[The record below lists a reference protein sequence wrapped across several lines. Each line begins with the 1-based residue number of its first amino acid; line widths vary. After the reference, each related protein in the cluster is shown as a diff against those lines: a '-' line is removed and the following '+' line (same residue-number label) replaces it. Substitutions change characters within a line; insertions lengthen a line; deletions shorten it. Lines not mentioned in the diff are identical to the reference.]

1 MSAKGRP
8 AVSTIRISQIRRDG
22 GTQIRAALDEPT
34 VQEYTDAIKA
44 GVKFPPI
51 VVYHGELKQGTEFW
65 LADGFHR
72 VEAYLR
78 AGIEVIACEYRVGTL
93 RDAIL
98 AACGANAEHGLKRSN
113 ADKRRAVET
122 FLADEEW
129 RAWSDGKIAKLA
141 NVSRQTV
148 SNIRG
153 ELAISPVEP
162 RRVKGL
168 DGRERLQ
175 PKTASPSTTGHT
187 TPGPISPGNPPETD
201 GEEGAGVPVAPAS
214 ADTGKAAAPAP
225 TEPRDRLINVE
236 RMLRDA
242 QAEIAP
248 LLTKG
253 EALAIQAALV
263 DALFLVRAAIDKPAP
278 VSTTIEAVNGGPIAA
293 DSKFFPGQE
302 VFIQTSGRG
311 RSGWPEPPHPLRKGG
326 LRVVMETPDGDVP
339 FDEFDQGAG
348 NGG

>member
-8 AVSTIRISQIRRDG
+8 AVSTIRIAQIRRDG
-22 GTQIRAALDEPT
+22 GTQIRAALDEDT
-34 VQEYTDAIKA
+34 VQEYTEAIKA
-44 GVKFPPI
+44 GAKFPPI
-51 VVYHGELKQGTEFW
+51 VVYHGELKQGTPFW
-65 LADGFHR
+65 LVDGFHR
-72 VEAYLR
+72 VEAYSR
-78 AGIEVIACEYRVGTL
+78 AGFDGIVCEYRVGTQ

-175 PKTASPSTTGHT
+175 PKTASPSTTGQP
-187 TPGPISPGNPPETD
+187 TPGLISPGNPSETD

-248 LLTKG
+248 LLAKG

-263 DALFLVRAAIDKPAP
+263 DALFLVRAAIDRPALEKE
-278 VSTTIEAVNGGPIAA
+278 VAA
-293 DSKFFPGQE
+293 IPPARQ
-302 VFIQTSGRG
+302 
-311 RSGWPEPPHPLRKGG
+311 GWPEPPRPPRKGG
-326 LRVVMETPDGDVP
+326 LRVVMETPDGDVT